1 MLKFRYDA
9 LQQIKGDPEM
19 YAQAKPATA
28 RSTRSKPISRPEF
41 TAAIRYLDGSRD
53 LFHIRNAD
61 DMDDARAL
69 VIAEVGEVRSLV
81 IARRH

>member
-1 MLKFRYDA
+1 MLKFVYDA
-9 LQQIKGDPEM
+9 LQQSKGDVKM
-19 YAQAKPATA
+19 HAQRKPATA
-28 RSTRSKPISRPEF
+28 RSTRSKPAPRPEY

-53 LFHIRNAD
+53 LFHVRNAD

-81 IARRH
+81 IALRQ